1 MVRGLKFPRSP
12 TSSLEGD
19 EFQSTDTYNNSI
31 CTYNNSEDEEV
42 MKMSKRTRTSLKM
55 HKLLQDKGKVE
66 YKPYENECDGDDEF
80 PLELRSIYKE
90 TFDRELYCAWPSDQ
104 KLPVAYEV
112 FQFWGYSYMIRPS
125 NIHGANL
132 GLFIVE
138 NVHVGLK
145 HINKSQQTTR

>member
-1 MVRGLKFPRSP
+1 MWFKVSKVI

-42 MKMSKRTRTSLKM
+42 MKMSKRTRTSLNM

-90 TFDRELYCAWPSDQ
+90 NSDRKLYCA
-104 KLPVAYEV
+104 
-112 FQFWGYSYMIRPS
+112 
-125 NIHGANL
+125 
-132 GLFIVE
+132 
-138 NVHVGLK
+138 
-145 HINKSQQTTR
+145 